1 MPIQTIRDFLKL
13 ESASGLL
20 LIGSMVLALICAN
33 TPLSSLY
40 EAYLDTH
47 VAVHIGTLVLAKPLL
62 LWINDGLMAVF
73 FLLVG
78 LEVKREVLE
87 GELSSLPQI
96 ALPGIAA
103 VGGMVLPAL
112 IYIWF
117 NRADPVLLKGW
128 AIPAATDIAFALG
141 VMALLGK
148 RVPNVLK
155 LFLLTLAI
163 MDDLGAIVII
173 ALFYTNQLS
182 IISLILAT
190 LAIVTLVIMNYFGVT
205 RIAAYMCVGVFLW
218 ICVLKSG
225 VHATLA
231 GVVLAFAIPL
241 RAKDQHGHSPLQQL
255 EHNLHPWVA
264 FAILPIFAFANA
276 GISFA
281 GMTPAALLAPLPLGI
296 AAGLFIGKQLGILGF
311 CWVGI
316 KLKIAQLP
324 EGIGWREF
332 HGMATLC
339 GIGFTMSLFVSTL
352 ALEGVS
358 DEVGTAARLGVLM
371 GSLLSA
377 LSGYFLLRQSLRD
390 KTPLKKSNL

>member
-1 MPIQTIRDFLKL
+1 VPIQTIRDFLKL

-40 EAYLDTH
+40 GAFLETH
-47 VAVHIGTLVLAKPLL
+47 VAVHIGALVVAKPLL

-87 GELSSLPQI
+87 GELSSIPQI

-103 VGGMVLPAL
+103 LGGMAIPAL

-117 NRADPVLLKGW
+117 NWSDPVSLKGW
-128 AIPAATDIAFALG
+128 AIPAATDIAFSLG
-141 VMALLGK
+141 IMALLGN
-148 RVPNVLK
+148 RVPNSLK
-155 LFLLTLAI
+155 LFLLALAI
-163 MDDLGAIVII
+163 IDDLGAIVII
-173 ALFYTNQLS
+173 AFFYTSQLS
-182 IISLILAT
+182 IISLILA
-190 LAIVTLVIMNYFGVT
+190 ASAVVALVVMNRLGVT
-205 RIAAYMCVGVFLW
+205 RIAAYMCVGVLLW

-241 RAKDQHGHSPLQQL
+241 RAKDQYGNSPLRHL

-264 FAILPIFAFANA
+264 FAILPVFAFANA

-281 GMTPAALLAPLPLGI
+281 GMTLAALLAPLPLGI
-296 AAGLFIGKQLGILGF
+296 TAGLFVGKQLGIFGF
-311 CWVGI
+311 SWIGV
-316 KLKIAQLP
+316 KLKIARLP
-324 EGIGWREF
+324 EGINWREF

-339 GIGFTMSLFVSTL
+339 GVGFTMSLFISTL

-358 DEVGTAARLGVLM
+358 DEVGAAARLGVLM

-377 LSGYFLLRQSLRD
+377 LSGYFLLRQALPD
-390 KTPLKKSNL
+390 E

>member
-13 ESASGLL
+13 ESSSGLL
-20 LIGSMVLALICAN
+20 LIGSMILALICAN

-40 EAYLDTH
+40 GAFLDTH
-47 VAVHIGTLVLAKPLL
+47 VAVHIGALVLAKPLL

-87 GELSSLPQI
+87 GELSSLPQV

-103 VGGMVLPAL
+103 VGGMVVPAL
-112 IYIWF
+112 IYVWF
-117 NRADPVLLKGW
+117 NWADPAVLKGW

-190 LAIVTLVIMNYFGVT
+190 LAIVTLVIMNYFGVI
-205 RIAAYMCVGVFLW
+205 RIASYLCVGVFLW

-241 RAKDQHGHSPLQQL
+241 RAKDQHGNSPLKQL
-255 EHNLHPWVA
+255 EHDLHPLVA
-264 FAILPIFAFANA
+264 FVILPIFAFANA

-296 AAGLFIGKQLGILGF
+296 AAGLFIGKPLGILGL
-311 CWVGI
+311 CWIGI

-324 EGIGWREF
+324 KGIGWREF

-358 DEVGTAARLGVLM
+358 DEVGAAARFGVLM

-377 LSGYFLLRQSLRD
+377 LSGYFLLRRSLRG
-390 KTPLKKSNL
+390 KAHL